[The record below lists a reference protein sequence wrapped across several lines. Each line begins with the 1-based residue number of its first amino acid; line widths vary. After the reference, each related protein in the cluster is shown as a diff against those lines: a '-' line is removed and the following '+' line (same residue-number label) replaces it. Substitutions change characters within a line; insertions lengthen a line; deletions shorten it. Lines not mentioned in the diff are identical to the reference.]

1 MEHRKPA
8 ALVLAAGSSTR
19 MGTSKQLLRLGNK
32 TVIRHCVDTLAA
44 AGIEQVVVVTG
55 TQHDAC
61 AQELEGT
68 GVRIVRN
75 EAQGSQMAN
84 SVRLG
89 LRALDETSSGVIVC
103 LVDHPLVT
111 PGTYQAIIDAH
122 ARSPEKIII
131 PAFQGKRGHPSLF
144 PFDLISELF
153 FLPTLRDLIRE
164 NNGQVLMVE
173 VPDEGAVLDM
183 DTREDY
189 LVIAEKF
196 AKRADSVPAGE
207 NHVHRA

>member
-1 MEHRKPA
+1 
-8 ALVLAAGSSTR
+8 

-32 TVIRHCVDTLAA
+32 TVIRHCVDTLTA
-44 AGIEQVVVVTG
+44 AGIEQVVVVCG
-55 TQHDAC
+55 ARYDAC
-61 AQELEGT
+61 ARELEGT
-68 GVRIVRN
+68 DVRIVRN
-75 EAQGSQMAN
+75 EAQNSQMAD
-84 SVRLG
+84 SVRIG

-111 PGTYQAIIDAH
+111 CSTYQAIIDAH

-144 PFDLISELF
+144 PFDLISDLF

-164 NNGQVLMVE
+164 NNDRVLMVD

-196 AKRADSVPAGE
+196 AQCANNVPAGE

>member
-1 MEHRKPA
+1 
-8 ALVLAAGSSTR
+8 
-19 MGTSKQLLRLGNK
+19 MGTSKQLLRLGSK
-32 TVIRHCVDTLAA
+32 TIIRHCVDTLAA
-44 AGIEQVVVVTG
+44 AGIAQVVVVTG
-55 TQHDAC
+55 TRHDAC
-61 AQELEGT
+61 AQELEGA
-68 GVRIVRN
+68 GVQLVRN
-75 EAQGSQMAN
+75 KAQNSQMAD
-84 SVRLG
+84 SARLG

-122 ARSPEKIII
+122 ARAPKKIII
-131 PAFQGKRGHPSLF
+131 PVFQGKRGHPSLF
-144 PFDLISELF
+144 PFDLISDLF

-164 NNGQVLMVE
+164 NSDQVLMVD
-173 VPDEGAVLDM
+173 VPDEGTILDM

-207 NHVHRA
+207 SHVHRA

>member
-1 MEHRKPA
+1 
-8 ALVLAAGSSTR
+8 
-19 MGTSKQLLRLGNK
+19 
-32 TVIRHCVDTLAA
+32 
-44 AGIEQVVVVTG
+44 
-55 TQHDAC
+55 
-61 AQELEGT
+61 
-68 GVRIVRN
+68 
-75 EAQGSQMAN
+75 
-84 SVRLG
+84 
-89 LRALDETSSGVIVC
+89 VC

-111 PGTYQAIIDAH
+111 CSTYQAIIDAH

-144 PFDLISELF
+144 PYDLISDLF

-164 NNGQVLMVE
+164 NNDQVLMVD
-173 VPDEGAVLDM
+173 VPDEGAILDM

-196 AKRADSVPAGE
+196 AQCANNVPAGE

>member
-1 MEHRKPA
+1 
-8 ALVLAAGSSTR
+8 
-19 MGTSKQLLRLGNK
+19 MGTSKQLLQLGNK
-32 TVIRHCVDTLAA
+32 TVIRHCVDTLAD
-44 AGIEQVVVVTG
+44 AGIGQIVVVCG
-55 TQHDAC
+55 AKHDAC
-61 AQELEGT
+61 AQELQGA
-68 GVRIVRN
+68 GMQLVRN
-75 EAQGSQMAN
+75 EAQNSQMAD
-84 SVRLG
+84 SARIG

-111 PGTYQAIIDAH
+111 CSTYQAIIDAH

-144 PFDLISELF
+144 PFDLISDLF

-164 NNGQVLMVE
+164 NNDQVLMVD
-173 VPDEGAVLDM
+173 VPDEGTILDM

-196 AKRADSVPAGE
+196 AKRADSVPAE
-207 NHVHRA
+207 EHHVHRA